1 MRNYTFEMGVSGH
14 RLTPYVKRIMW
25 LNVSIW
31 FLMWITGSLWVHEW
45 FSFQPYKILIR
56 PWGAVTYMFV
66 HGGFWHV
73 FVNMLLLFFLGPPLE
88 RKWGSQAF
96 LQYFLACGL
105 GGAVLSYAFVANSI
119 IGASAGIYGV
129 MLAFA
134 LIWPNLPIYLWGI
147 FPLKAKWLVTL
158 MFVMTFSSAVGQ
170 TGDGVAHFAHLGGF
184 VSGFIF
190 LPGNRSFVHRMTK
203 LWKDLKNSS
212 AKRSHKNSNLKLV
225 REKESELNSK
235 KESAISVKVDMIL
248 DKIAKDGMSSLTERE
263 KKLLSQA
270 AKKRQS
276 N

>member
-1 MRNYTFEMGVSGH
+1 MRNYTFEMGISGH
-14 RLTPYVKRIMW
+14 QLTLYVKRIIW

-31 FLMWITGSLWVHEW
+31 FLTWITGSLWVHEW
-45 FSFQPYKILIR
+45 FSFQPYKIFIR

-96 LQYFLACGL
+96 LQFFLACGL

-119 IGASAGIYGV
+119 IGASAGVYGV

-170 TGDGVAHFAHLGGF
+170 NGDGVAHFAHLGGF
-184 VSGFIF
+184 IFGFIF
-190 LPGNRSFVHRMTK
+190 LPGNRNFVYRMTK
-203 LWKDLKNSS
+203 LWKDFQNSS
-212 AKRSHKNSNLKLV
+212 AKTSYKNNNLKLV
-225 REKESELNSK
+225 REKESELKQDLSDLDVLSISPLDVIRKLDELK
-235 KESAISVKVDMIL
+235 KKHGL
-248 DKIAKDGMSSLTERE
+248 
-263 KKLLSQA
+263 
-270 AKKRQS
+270 
-276 N
+276 